1 MEVWGALKGRA
12 IVEKAMAV
20 GGVGKSG
27 TKRAGRCAKASFA
40 HEALLAWYRA
50 HRREMPWRGH
60 PSPYA
65 VWVSEIMLQQTQVET
80 VKPYFD
86 RFMAKFPTVRRLAAA
101 ELESVLALWQGLG
114 YYTRARNLHRAA
126 QGVAARPD
134 AALPRTAAELAELPG
149 VGDYTA
155 AAIASICFAE
165 RVPVVDGNVARV
177 FARHDRLDD
186 DFRAQPPRRALAKRL
201 QPAFDATESPGD
213 LNQAMMELG
222 ALVCRPRNPDC
233 AACPLAADCE
243 ARKRGEQA
251 AYPRRTPKAPPPVRR
266 AVGVLLRRRGR
277 WLLVRREG
285 DGLLGGLWE
294 LPGGAMEEGET
305 AEAAARRL
313 IPARTGLDLDAVE
326 EAGLILHGF
335 SHFTLALHVLAA
347 TAAAGR
353 GKASR
358 DGSVRWVADADLAA
372 LPVATAHRR
381 ALERA
386 RGCFSC
392 QKPSHG
398 L

>member
-1 MEVWGALKGRA
+1 MTVGGAGKTGKKLASARA
-12 IVEKAMAV
+12 KAM
-20 GGVGKSG
+20 
-27 TKRAGRCAKASFA
+27 FA
-40 HEALLAWYRA
+40 HETLLAWFRV

-80 VKPYFD
+80 VKPFFD
-86 RFMAKFPTVRRLAAA
+86 RFMAKYPTVRHLAEA
-101 ELESVLALWQGLG
+101 ELEAVLALWQGLG

-126 QGVAARPD
+126 KDVAARPE
-134 AALPRTAAELAELPG
+134 AALPRTAAALAALPG

-155 AAIASICFAE
+155 AAIASICFGE

-177 FARHDRLDD
+177 FARHDRLGD

-251 AYPRRTPKAPPPVRR
+251 AYPRRTPKAPP
-266 AVGVLLRRRGR
+266 
-277 WLLVRREG
+277 LVRREG
-285 DGLLGGLWE
+285 EGLLGGLWE
-294 LPGGAMEEGET
+294 LPGGAMEEGESPM
-305 AEAAARRL
+305 AAARRL
-313 IPARTGLDLDAVE
+313 VPARTGVVLGAVE
-326 EAGLILHGF
+326 EAREIRHGF
-335 SHFTLALHVLAA
+335 SHFTLVLHVLAA
-347 TAAAGR
+347 SAVAGR
-353 GKASR
+353 GRASR
-358 DGSVRWVADADLAA
+358 GGPVRWVADADLAA

-381 ALERA
+381 ALELGSGVHA
-386 RGCFSC
+386 
-392 QKPSHG
+392 
-398 L
+398 

>member
-1 MEVWGALKGRA
+1 MT
-12 IVEKAMAV
+12 V

-40 HEALLAWYRA
+40 HEALLAWFRV

-80 VKPYFD
+80 VKPFFD
-86 RFMAKFPTVRRLAAA
+86 RFMAKFPTVRHLAEA
-101 ELESVLALWQGLG
+101 ELEAVLALWQGLG

-126 QGVAARPD
+126 KDVAARPE
-134 AALPRTAAELAELPG
+134 AALPRTAVALAALPG

-155 AAIASICFAE
+155 AAIASICFGE

-177 FARHDRLDD
+177 FARHDRLGD

-251 AYPRRTPKAPPPVRR
+251 TYPRRTPKAPPPVRH
-266 AVGVLLRRRGR
+266 AVAVLLRRGGR

-285 DGLLGGLWE
+285 EGLLGGLWE
-294 LPGGAMEEGET
+294 LPGGAMEEGESPM
-305 AEAAARRL
+305 AAARRL
-313 IPARTGLDLDAVE
+313 VPARTGVVLGAVE
-326 EAGLILHGF
+326 EAREIRHGF
-335 SHFTLALHVLAA
+335 SHFTLVLHVLAA
-347 TAAAGR
+347 SAVAGR
-353 GKASR
+353 GRASR
-358 DGSVRWVADADLAA
+358 GGPVRWVADADLAA

-381 ALERA
+381 ALELGSGVHA
-386 RGCFSC
+386 
-392 QKPSHG
+392 
-398 L
+398 